1 MRSLTDLAF
10 AAPVSVVAVAVSSVA
25 VAADFAESGEIT
37 SPAVRP
43 PETVAGQSETS
54 PGVPR

>member
-10 AAPVSVVAVAVSSVA
+10 AAPASVVPVAVSAVA
-25 VAADFAESGEIT
+25 VAADFASSGEIT

-43 PETVAGQSETS
+43 AEMSAGQSDTS